1 MVQWPYVASRHA
13 ASTWHFSDQVL
24 AKHGRISST
33 RIHWYFGPNLGAT
46 PNVWTVFHPSF
57 IVNPAS
63 NHGLPVISL
72 GWFLIQAAPASI
84 TISERYLSQ
93 AFGLSQCNLPFA
105 WSFLIHIQPPKPSG
119 PQPIRQYLIF
129 WMETFLPNTTYN
141 IVVHNLETLE
151 EQSEYFQHNFAST
164 STVYLPLF
172 HQRLSIEI
180 DPASAKDGLWERDLP
195 SRASEHMNFKPTASY
210 ASFTAFWP

>member
-72 GWFLIQAAPASI
+72 GWFLIQASPASI

-93 AFGLSQCNLPFA
+93 AFGLSQCDLPFP
-105 WSFLIHIQPPKPSG
+105 WSVLMHIQPTKAIWTPTNPSVFDLFDG
-119 PQPIRQYLIF
+119 
-129 WMETFLPNTTYN
+129 YN

-151 EQSEYFQHNFAST
+151 EQSE
-164 STVYLPLF
+164 
-172 HQRLSIEI
+172 
-180 DPASAKDGLWERDLP
+180 
-195 SRASEHMNFKPTASY
+195 
-210 ASFTAFWP
+210 